1 MTNSSDDKPFPNVP
15 PPPGSRQG
23 SPYTRFIPR
32 EELGDFQRWKPGDI
46 EGSERR
52 QHARSRDG
60 VPPTAEEWRVLVTQA
75 RQEGYQQGYRD
86 GIVALENFKQS
97 FAAQTSSQLGMLLR
111 AFDEQMQAL
120 EERMADSVARTAVLL
135 ARQVLRMELGT
146 RPELVAAM
154 AADAVQAV
162 QLSARHIVV
171 RVHPED
177 LPLVAQGAAEVLQ
190 ARGARLQA
198 DPEVA
203 RGGCKVHS
211 DADIVDGRLEARW
224 AQACSSMGVPL
235 PWLPARADTAA
246 EAQP

>member
-1 MTNSSDDKPFPNVP
+1 MTSSSDDKPFPNVP

-52 QHARSRDG
+52 QYARSRDG
-60 VPPTAEEWRVLVTQA
+60 VPPTVEEWRALVTQA
-75 RQEGYQQGYRD
+75 RQEGYQQGYSD
-86 GIVALENFKQS
+86 GLVALENFKHS
-97 FAAQTSSQLGMLLR
+97 FTTQTSTQIGMLLR

-120 EERMADSVARTAVLL
+120 EERMAESVARTAILL
-135 ARQVLRMELGT
+135 ARQVLRLELTT
-146 RPELVAAM
+146 RPELVASL

-162 QLSARHIVV
+162 QLSARHVVV

-177 LPLVAQGAAEVLQ
+177 LALVAQGAAEVLQ

-198 DPEVA
+198 DPDIA
-203 RGGCKVHS
+203 RGGCKVQS

-224 AQACSSMGVPL
+224 TQACAALGVQL
-235 PWLPARADTAA
+235 PWQPAAA
-246 EAQP
+246 GSEAGAQP